1 MQQTYLCTYIY
12 IYLMN
17 DDDQVRVNLRA
28 SHVKPY
34 TPLFSLSFSAERIA
48 RFRYQHRSIC
58 WSKSYIRIMAITRM
72 AQWVHRC
79 IITALDT
86 EALDISVISVFRIVA
101 YALLACLP
109 FPYSSPP
116 LRPSLSLSF
125 VHSLFVYRSRTKRRR
140 RSFDWKDASSSKM
153 RESRVC
159 NR

>member
-1 MQQTYLCTYIY
+1 
-12 IYLMN
+12 
-17 DDDQVRVNLRA
+17 
-28 SHVKPY
+28 
-34 TPLFSLSFSAERIA
+34 
-48 RFRYQHRSIC
+48 
-58 WSKSYIRIMAITRM
+58 M

-116 LRPSLSLSF
+116 LHPSLSLSF

>member
-1 MQQTYLCTYIY
+1 
-12 IYLMN
+12 
-17 DDDQVRVNLRA
+17 
-28 SHVKPY
+28 
-34 TPLFSLSFSAERIA
+34 
-48 RFRYQHRSIC
+48 
-58 WSKSYIRIMAITRM
+58 M

-125 VHSLFVYRSRTKRRR
+125 VHSLFVYRSRTKRGEVSIGRTR
-140 RSFDWKDASSSKM
+140 LRVKCASLACVIDNYAANEIKCRFDLHLVFTNFVHYTFSISLYIQTCISKLT
-153 RESRVC
+153 RIVATVYFLPY
-159 NR
+159 